1 MSNSGSAPPK
11 PGSEAI
17 PMLTEIVE
25 VPAYSA
31 ENLPKALREIDWD
44 EVADRVRRQVND
56 HLAERIG
63 AVLDVELHRA
73 LQTALAPAV
82 DSVSRTLH
90 ETLRQRMQAAID
102 EAVALEIARVR
113 VKHPDTR
120 S

>member
-1 MSNSGSAPPK
+1 MSNPGSAAPK

-31 ENLPKALREIDWD
+31 ENLPATLRDINWD
-44 EVADRVRRQVND
+44 DVATRVRSQVSE

-63 AVLDVELHRA
+63 AILDLELHKA
-73 LQTALAPAV
+73 LQAALEPAI
-82 DSVSRTLH
+82 DTVSRTLH
-90 ETLRQRMQAAID
+90 ESLRQRMQAAID
-102 EAVALEIARVR
+102 EAVSLEIARVR
-113 VKHPDTR
+113 VRKPDAR

>member
-1 MSNSGSAPPK
+1 MSNSGSAAPK
-11 PGSEAI
+11 LGSEAI

-25 VPAYSA
+25 VPVYSA
-31 ENLPKALREIDWD
+31 ANLPATLREIDWD
-44 EVADRVRRQVND
+44 EVAGRVRRQVSE

-63 AVLDVELHRA
+63 AALNLELQKA

-82 DSVSRTLH
+82 DTISRTLH

-113 VKHPDTR
+113 VKNPDVG

>member
-1 MSNSGSAPPK
+1 MSNSGSTAPK
-11 PGSEAI
+11 PGAEAI
-17 PMLTEIVE
+17 PMLTEIVD

-31 ENLPKALREIDWD
+31 DNLPATLREIDWD
-44 EVADRVRRQVND
+44 EVASRVRRQVSD

-63 AVLDVELHRA
+63 AVLNVELHKA
-73 LQTALAPAV
+73 LLAALAPAV
-82 DSVSRTLH
+82 DTVSRTLH

-113 VKHPDTR
+113 MKKPDAR

>member
-1 MSNSGSAPPK
+1 MSNPGSAAPK

-31 ENLPKALREIDWD
+31 ENLPATLRDINWD
-44 EVADRVRRQVND
+44 EVAGRVRKQISE

-63 AVLDVELHRA
+63 AILDRELHKA
-73 LQTALAPAV
+73 LQSALEPAV
-82 DSVSRTLH
+82 ETISRTLH

-102 EAVALEIARVR
+102 EAVSLEIARVR
-113 VKHPDTR
+113 MKNPDAR

>member
-1 MSNSGSAPPK
+1 MSNSGSAAPK
-11 PGSEAI
+11 LGSEAI

-25 VPAYSA
+25 VPVYSA
-31 ENLPKALREIDWD
+31 ANLPATLREIDWD
-44 EVADRVRRQVND
+44 EVAGRVRRQVSE

-63 AVLDVELHRA
+63 AVLDLELHKA

-113 VKHPDTR
+113 VKNPDVG